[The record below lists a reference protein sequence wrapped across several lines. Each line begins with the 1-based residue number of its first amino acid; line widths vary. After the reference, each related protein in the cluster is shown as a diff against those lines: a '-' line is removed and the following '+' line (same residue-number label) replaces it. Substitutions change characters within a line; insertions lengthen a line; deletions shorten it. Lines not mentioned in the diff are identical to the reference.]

1 MSTPKSEAFFS
12 SSSRPSGFRDKG
24 SSASRLTLF
33 AFAILA
39 EDGLFPGS
47 DFPKRPSEDAVLQTG
62 LLSRRAT
69 GKTRQ
74 NQTGTFEKAS
84 RGGYSERV
92 GSPDRGD
99 HRAQSQ
105 TRYRPDYRVGKR
117 QSCPRRRG
125 HHEHAQ
131 RACRHRYRLLYP
143 ARGAAVPSVSRVAF
157 LWNPDNAS
165 HAPHLKELQ

>member
-1 MSTPKSEAFFS
+1 MPLQGD
-12 SSSRPSGFRDKG
+12 RNP
-24 SSASRLTLF
+24 
-33 AFAILA
+33 A
-39 EDGLFPGS
+39 EP
-47 DFPKRPSEDAVLQTG
+47 
-62 LLSRRAT
+62 
-69 GKTRQ
+69 
-74 NQTGTFEKAS
+74 TGTFEKPS

-105 TRYRPDYRVGKR
+105 TRYRPDDRVGKR

-143 ARGAAVPSVSRVAF
+143 ARGAACSRNGRARRDGHLAAGLTNAGILVTVITDTPCAKAVWAVVDALPMPVNLEVVSTTESSVLRLRQYLETTSNIVCFTRRLRRKDAV
-157 LWNPDNAS
+157 S
-165 HAPHLKELQ
+165 